1 MPHANQGMVC
11 PAVNPG
17 EKVCFVILG
26 IDVHSVC
33 NKVKRRCYKA
43 RMSPSV
49 NSELN
54 TIALQLNE
62 RGTALEQCPHLL
74 TIMDVVKDS
83 ASVLVGTRKG
93 TTQAVRLGH
102 VVL

>member
-33 NKVKRRCYKA
+33 NKVKRRRYKA

-62 RGTALEQCPHLL
+62 
-74 TIMDVVKDS
+74 
-83 ASVLVGTRKG
+83 
-93 TTQAVRLGH
+93 
-102 VVL
+102 